1 MRNQSTRS
9 LAVPHLIHDLVS
21 DRIQTLH
28 KEAAEQRL
36 VLRVQRL
43 RRARRDVKRA
53 NERLHR
59 VLSREFCWLRR
70 KRLVKPWLRLAAC
83 ALLAGVAAALATA
96 RSPSAELPAGVDA
109 TARVE
114 QVVQRRCVSC
124 HADHPTQAGFAQPPK
139 GVVLQTREQLLQHAA
154 KVSETVASRY
164 MPIGNLTGMTDEERG
179 WVAGWYAGLPR

>member
-59 VLSREFCWLRR
+59 VLSREF
-70 KRLVKPWLRLAAC
+70 
-83 ALLAGVAAALATA
+83 
-96 RSPSAELPAGVDA
+96 
-109 TARVE
+109 
-114 QVVQRRCVSC
+114 
-124 HADHPTQAGFAQPPK
+124 
-139 GVVLQTREQLLQHAA
+139 
-154 KVSETVASRY
+154 
-164 MPIGNLTGMTDEERG
+164 
-179 WVAGWYAGLPR
+179 